1 MQAWAGHKEPA
12 NGSSL
17 PIDRALAPT
26 NPIHK
31 PPNRAASY
39 PKEKTMTDLF
49 PGLADVLIV
58 AGMCGTA
65 VLLYAAAVLVRSLK

>member
-1 MQAWAGHKEPA
+1 M
-12 NGSSL
+12 S
-17 PIDRALAPT
+17 ALV
-26 NPIHK
+26 
-31 PPNRAASY
+31 
-39 PKEKTMTDLF
+39 DLF